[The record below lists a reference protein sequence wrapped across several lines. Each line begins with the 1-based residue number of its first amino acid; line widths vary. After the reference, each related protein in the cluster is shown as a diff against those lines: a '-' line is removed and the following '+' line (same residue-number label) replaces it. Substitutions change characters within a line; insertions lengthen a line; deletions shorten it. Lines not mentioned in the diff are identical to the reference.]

1 MDASAKTASY
11 ANSRKPTPGATAST
25 RFSVSSAESTPH
37 VTPKPAAGSRLSD
50 EAFAFVTSR
59 SAECAS
65 SSASTVSL
73 SDTMDVV
80 GFSFVASS
88 DEEEEGEGC
97 DAAVAG
103 STSGFVSGISASA
116 HGDALA
122 SAPLPDSSM
131 SARIASAVSHPP
143 RRALMSRRRWWSG
156 RTTAAVRS
164 SADGP
169 ARETPT
175 PRGRMRT
182 HTLMEPTST
191 SGEGKKAVLVRVL
204 VRVLV
209 GLVDGRAPTVATR
222 PQAETLLAPGGA
234 GERATVVRL
243 GDVELGLLTDA
254 MAETL
259 PPELGLGQRAHG
271 SARARRVRGVADV
284 HVFDN
289 LERDVEREGRLR
301 REEGPR
307 GGRRQPRF
315 ARGDLSNTST
325 RTSRG
330 LTEDANRT
338 GRARAPRDPP
348 RRKPPS
354 KARYPS
360 SSNGTRRGRRTRV
373 ERCARSHRRAVT
385 TDAPRSKR
393 RFSSTSAALFK
404 MVG

>member
-1 MDASAKTASY
+1 M
-11 ANSRKPTPGATAST
+11 
-25 RFSVSSAESTPH
+25 
-37 VTPKPAAGSRLSD
+37 
-50 EAFAFVTSR
+50 
-59 SAECAS
+59 
-65 SSASTVSL
+65 
-73 SDTMDVV
+73 
-80 GFSFVASS
+80 
-88 DEEEEGEGC
+88 
-97 DAAVAG
+97 
-103 STSGFVSGISASA
+103 
-116 HGDALA
+116 
-122 SAPLPDSSM
+122 
-131 SARIASAVSHPP
+131 
-143 RRALMSRRRWWSG
+143 
-156 RTTAAVRS
+156 
-164 SADGP
+164 
-169 ARETPT
+169 
-175 PRGRMRT
+175 
-182 HTLMEPTST
+182 
-191 SGEGKKAVLVRVL
+191 
-204 VRVLV
+204 
-209 GLVDGRAPTVATR
+209 ATR

-393 RFSSTSAALFK
+393 RFSSTSAALVK

>member
-1 MDASAKTASY
+1 
-11 ANSRKPTPGATAST
+11 
-25 RFSVSSAESTPH
+25 
-37 VTPKPAAGSRLSD
+37 
-50 EAFAFVTSR
+50 
-59 SAECAS
+59 
-65 SSASTVSL
+65 
-73 SDTMDVV
+73 MDVV

-88 DEEEEGEGC
+88 DEEEAGEGC

-122 SAPLPDSSM
+122 SAPAGFLHERAHRLGGVAPT
-131 SARIASAVSHPP
+131 SARLDESE
-143 RRALMSRRRWWSG
+143 ALVEREDDGGGAFVRRRTRARDAHASRSHADAHLDGADFHLG
-156 RTTAAVRS
+156 R
-164 SADGP
+164 G
-169 ARETPT
+169 
-175 PRGRMRT
+175 
-182 HTLMEPTST
+182 
-191 SGEGKKAVLVRVL
+191 GKKAVLVRVL

-338 GRARAPRDPP
+338 RTRARTSRPASPQA
-348 RRKPPS
+348 S
-354 KARYPS
+354 IE
-360 SSNGTRRGRRTRV
+360 GTLPIV
-373 ERCARSHRRAVT
+373 LERNATGKTHARRAVRKIPP
-385 TDAPRSKR
+385 PRGHNGR
-393 RFSSTSAALFK
+393 SAFEEAVFID
-404 MVG
+404 